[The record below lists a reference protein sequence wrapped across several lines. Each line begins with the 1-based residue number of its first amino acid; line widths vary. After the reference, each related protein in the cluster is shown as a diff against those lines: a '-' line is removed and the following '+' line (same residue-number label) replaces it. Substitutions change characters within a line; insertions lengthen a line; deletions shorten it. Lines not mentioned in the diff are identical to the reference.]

1 MAALASGTS
10 LIVPSA
16 CTATGK
22 SSLSCASSSVYGLPA
37 LQIRSRRS
45 PASTSCR
52 ASQRRNLQIVAASD
66 LKEEMVE
73 FANAE
78 KRWRTQIAEGKVK
91 SLSAKEAGYTYQL
104 SDYVLLDVR
113 PSYQRNKAWVKG
125 SVWIPA
131 FDVDTSASPGVL
143 SQKFMTFM
151 MGGWWSGASVNK
163 RNERFMADVVAN
175 IPKSANIIVA
185 CQKGLRSLAA
195 CEHLYKA
202 GYRNIYWLTG
212 GFDTAGNEDFEREG
226 PVPLQLAGI
235 GGMSEFIGWTDPQR
249 RLAKTEGWQYRALF
263 FGRLLVV
270 FLASD
275 LALIGLQQLSSF
287 FRELGQ

>member
-1 MAALASGTS
+1 MAAT
-10 LIVPSA
+10 
-16 CTATGK
+16 
-22 SSLSCASSSVYGLPA
+22 
-37 LQIRSRRS
+37 
-45 PASTSCR
+45 
-52 ASQRRNLQIVAASD
+52 D

-113 PSYQRNKAWVKG
+113 PSYQHN
-125 SVWIPA
+125 
-131 FDVDTSASPGVL
+131 
-143 SQKFMTFM
+143 
-151 MGGWWSGASVNK
+151 
-163 RNERFMADVVAN
+163 
-175 IPKSANIIVA
+175 
-185 CQKGLRSLAA
+185 
-195 CEHLYKA
+195 KA

-212 GFDTAGNEDFEREG
+212 GFDTASDEDFEREG

-249 RLAKTEGWQYRALF
+249 RLAKTEGWQYRATF

-270 FLASD
+270 FLAAD

>member
-1 MAALASGTS
+1 MAALASGSS
-10 LIVPSA
+10 LVVPTA
-16 CTATGK
+16 CTAAGK
-22 SSLSCASSSVYGLPA
+22 SSLACSSSSVYGLPA
-37 LQIRSRRS
+37 LQIRYR
-45 PASTSCR
+45 R
-52 ASQRRNLQIVAASD
+52 ASANASSRSFQRKNLQIMAATD

-113 PSYQRNKAWVKG
+113 PSYQHNKAWVKG
-125 SVWIPA
+125 SLWIPA
-131 FDVDTSASPGVL
+131 FDVDNSASPGVL
-143 SQKFMTFM
+143 SQKVMTFM
-151 MGGWWSGASVNK
+151 MGECLGGF
-163 RNERFMADVVAN
+163 RRFMADVVAK

-212 GFDTAGNEDFEREG
+212 GFDTASDEDFEREG

-235 GGMSEFIGWTDPQR
+235 GGMSEFIGYVYS
-249 RLAKTEGWQYRALF
+249 GWQYRATF

-270 FLASD
+270 FLAAD

-287 FRELGQ
+287 FHELGQ